1 MIFPDVHKT
10 YETSELWPF
19 FKMRVPSLKQPSIRA
34 IVGRERIDEHNQV
47 ELLRRFGRR
56 TITNPFELISADI

>member
-1 MIFPDVHKT
+1 
-10 YETSELWPF
+10 
-19 FKMRVPSLKQPSIRA
+19 MRVPSLKQPSIRA

-56 TITNPFELISADI
+56 TISNPFELISADI